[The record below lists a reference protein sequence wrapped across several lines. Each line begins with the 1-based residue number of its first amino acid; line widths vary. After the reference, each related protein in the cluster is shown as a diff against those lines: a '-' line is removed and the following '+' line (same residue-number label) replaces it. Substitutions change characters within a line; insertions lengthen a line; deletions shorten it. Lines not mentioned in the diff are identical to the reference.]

1 MRTTQRKTISVAVLQ
16 AEHDRHGFP
25 PSDLVEFVQWAK
37 DLLLQVPL
45 EYRDTA
51 RVYFD
56 WVYGYDDDKVIE
68 IQVVY
73 LRPETDEEM
82 AAREKYD
89 ADTEERIRKHEIA
102 TLQALQAKYGGA
114 A

>member
-1 MRTTQRKTISVAVLQ
+1 MTNRKTTAVHVLQ
-16 AEHDRHGFP
+16 AEQHHSGFP
-25 PSDLVEFVQWAK
+25 PSDLVEFVQWANN
-37 DLLLQVPL
+37 LLRHVPL
-45 EYRDTA
+45 EHRDTA
-51 RVYFD
+51 RVYID

-82 AAREKYD
+82 AAREKHD